1 MTKVLGQCVA
11 GDFRDRAG
19 HFNASWSATDDD
31 KIHRCLACRF
41 VCCFFGKFEGQKNP
55 SPELNRILKTLQS
68 RREVFPLVVPKIRMP
83 RPGRENEVVIF
94 KYLILRS
101 HFFAFDIH
109 RLHLGKDYLDILA
122 FAQDCAH
129 RGSNVSW

>member
-31 KIHRCLACRF
+31 KIHRCLAYRF

-55 SPELNRILKTLQS
+55 SPLLNSVLKTLHS
-68 RREVFPLVVPKIRMP
+68 RREVFTLVVPKIRMP
-83 RPGRENEVVIF
+83 RPGRENEVLMFI
-94 KYLILRS
+94 YLIL
-101 HFFAFDIH
+101 
-109 RLHLGKDYLDILA
+109 
-122 FAQDCAH
+122 
-129 RGSNVSW
+129 